1 MDRPGFVTA
10 RFSYNESVSD
20 YRQEEREEA
29 VDWAARSRAAEEE
42 YLAQL
47 RGYEP
52 VHPEP
57 AWRSVVRKLW
67 VPLAFLGALF
77 WKFKAAVF
85 VVFKFKFVGTALSG
99 LVSIAAY
106 ALLWS
111 WWFAVGLV
119 VLLFVHEM
127 GHVLEARRQ
136 GLPTSAPMFI
146 PFMGALITMKQLPDD
161 VWREARVALAGPII
175 GTLGAIAFWIVGTAT
190 DRDFFTAMAY
200 VGFFLNLF
208 NLLPIV
214 PLDGGRAVAAIHPAF
229 WLVGL
234 LGLVALMVVFPN
246 PILILILVIGGLEL
260 WSRWRHRGSAE
271 SRAYYSITRGRRLAV
286 GVTYLGLAAFL
297 ALAMGATHIERDL

>member
-1 MDRPGFVTA
+1 VSEYRPEQRPDPLDWSG
-10 RFSYNESVSD
+10 ESTS
-20 YRQEEREEA
+20 EERR
-29 VDWAARSRAAEEE
+29 DRDE
-42 YLAQL
+42 YDEYDLQAL

-52 VHPEP
+52 IHPEP
-57 AWRSVVRKLW
+57 MWRTVLRRLWAPIAVV
-67 VPLAFLGALF
+67 GAIV
-77 WKFKAAVF
+77 WKFKAAAVA
-85 VVFKFKFVGTALSG
+85 VFKFKFVGTALSG

-119 VLLFVHEM
+119 VLLFIHEM

-136 GLPTSAPMFI
+136 GLPTTAPMFI
-146 PFMGALITMKQLPDD
+146 PFLGALITMKELPHD

-175 GTLGAIAFWIVGTAT
+175 GSLGAAAFWVIGAAT

-214 PLDGGRAVAAIHPAF
+214 PLDGGRAVAALHPAF

-234 LGLVALMVVFPN
+234 VGLAALMVVSPN

-260 WSRWRHRGSAE
+260 WSRWRHRGSEEARE
-271 SRAYYSITRGRRLAV
+271 YYSITPGKRVAV
-286 GVTYLGLAAFL
+286 AVTYLGLAALL
-297 ALAMGATHIERDL
+297 AVAMGATHIERDL

>member
-20 YRQEEREEA
+20 YRQEEREDA
-29 VDWAARSRAAEEE
+29 VDWAERSRAAEEE

-57 AWRSVVRKLW
+57 AWRSVARKLW

-175 GTLGAIAFWIVGTAT
+175 GTIGAIAFWIVGAAT
-190 DRDFFTAMAY
+190 DRDFFTAMAH

-208 NLLPIV
+208 NLLTIV

>member
-20 YRQEEREEA
+20 YRQEEREDA
-29 VDWAARSRAAEEE
+29 VDWAERSRAAEEE

-57 AWRSVVRKLW
+57 AWRSVGRKLL
-67 VPLAFLGALF
+67 VPIAFLGALV

>member
-1 MDRPGFVTA
+1 
-10 RFSYNESVSD
+10 VSD
-20 YRQEEREEA
+20 YRPEQRPDPLDWSVRAGEAAADERR
-29 VDWAARSRAAEEE
+29 DEE
-42 YLAQL
+42 YDLAAL

-52 VHPEP
+52 IHPDP
-57 AWRSVVRKLW
+57 TWKTVLRRLW
-67 VPLAFLGALF
+67 VPIAFAGAIL
-77 WKFKAAVF
+77 WKFKAAAVA
-85 VVFKFKFVGTALSG
+85 VFKFKFVGTALSG

-146 PFMGALITMKQLPDD
+146 PFMGALIMMKQLPDD

-175 GTLGAIAFWIVGTAT
+175 GTVGAIAFWVVGVAT
-190 DRDFFTAMAY
+190 ERDFFTAMAY

-214 PLDGGRAVAAIHPAF
+214 PLDGGRAVAALHPAF

-234 LGLVALMVVFPN
+234 VGLVALLVVFPN
-246 PILILILVIGGLEL
+246 PILILILVIGGMEL
-260 WSRWRHRGSAE
+260 WSRWRHRGSEEAR
-271 SRAYYSITRGRRLAV
+271 SYYSITRGRRIAV

-297 ALAMGATHIERDL
+297 VLAMGATHIDRDL